1 MQFGQTACIYLQ
13 RCMDVFSFRNRNAR
27 RIYLKRSV
35 LFWFKRRITYSKDSG
50 AKRQRFSRD
59 VPVNV
64 TTIIFLDTN
73 TDTSKKRGGGKKIED
88 KLITVRY
95 FDGWKRARIRR
106 IRVCVRYARPIR
118 YISRSDPR
126 WAREVGTMTSR
137 ADYITEYKAVLN
149 YSGSRTSRVSSALF
163 SVQIKGNVRHAN
175 NYVSSRA
182 RYASRFATL
191 RHHSN

>member
-1 MQFGQTACIYLQ
+1 
-13 RCMDVFSFRNRNAR
+13 
-27 RIYLKRSV
+27 
-35 LFWFKRRITYSKDSG
+35 
-50 AKRQRFSRD
+50 
-59 VPVNV
+59 
-64 TTIIFLDTN
+64 
-73 TDTSKKRGGGKKIED
+73 
-88 KLITVRY
+88 
-95 FDGWKRARIRR
+95 
-106 IRVCVRYARPIR
+106 
-118 YISRSDPR
+118 
-126 WAREVGTMTSR
+126 MTSR